1 MRSQRKKVDPTLPN
15 ENGPPC
21 FNQWIESPI
30 RLNSGNFTPI
40 DDSPISNVLLV
51 FIRQMASVYCWLKID
66 FPQFFSELRFQA
78 AIRRKSHDSNMYI
91 SLYVYDKVTVIKTL
105 PLAWISK
112 SCQLERCEVKVQPE
126 TEN

>member
-51 FIRQMASVYCWLKID
+51 FI
-66 FPQFFSELRFQA
+66 QA
-78 AIRRKSHDSNMYI
+78 DGI
-91 SLYVYDKVTVIKTL
+91 SLLLIEDRFSSVFLRAK
-105 PLAWISK
+105 ISG
-112 SCQLERCEVKVQPE
+112 SH
-126 TEN
+126 